1 MINER
6 TYYDIL
12 DLPKYGINDNG
23 EKITYTNIE
32 RAYNRLRYGISNGE
46 GRAQVWEM
54 PLINEAFRVL
64 SRPESRN
71 KYDEYLRNLESSYE
85 NEVVVEPAEEEAK
98 EEIKEEEAKEEET
111 KEEEAKE
118 EIKEEE
124 IKEEEAKEEEAK
136 EEIKEEE
143 IKEEEAKEE
152 EAKEEEAKEDT
163 ELNEKDENYKIRKA
177 NTKKILKNAGIIALS
192 SVFGI
197 VGIVA
202 SSIILAKKGKFKLD
216 KISKTRYIKEIKT
229 AETSIIDNAASK
241 LEGEIDTLLEKTSL
255 NEHDNYKLELAKLK
269 YKNQIDLLNQRIE
282 FKENE
287 IEKLETKVASRLKL
301 LALKMRVN
309 ASKKWLQLREI
320 TTQKKLDILDNRNSK
335 SNDGLSKL
343 NKEIA
348 EIKTEIKSGNLTT
361 HQQTRKKVKLKK
373 LNQKRID
380 KIENFKT
387 QKGFISRNQ
396 VLYGVFDSIKN
407 VFIKDEEEKSKTK

>member
-1 MINER
+1 M
-6 TYYDIL
+6 
-12 DLPKYGINDNG
+12 
-23 EKITYTNIE
+23 
-32 RAYNRLRYGISNGE
+32 
-46 GRAQVWEM
+46 
-54 PLINEAFRVL
+54 
-64 SRPESRN
+64 
-71 KYDEYLRNLESSYE
+71 
-85 NEVVVEPAEEEAK
+85 
-98 EEIKEEEAKEEET
+98 
-111 KEEEAKE
+111 
-118 EIKEEE
+118 
-124 IKEEEAKEEEAK
+124 
-136 EEIKEEE
+136 
-143 IKEEEAKEE
+143 
-152 EAKEEEAKEDT
+152 
-163 ELNEKDENYKIRKA
+163 
-177 NTKKILKNAGIIALS
+177 
-192 SVFGI
+192 
-197 VGIVA
+197 
-202 SSIILAKKGKFKLD
+202 
-216 KISKTRYIKEIKT
+216 
-229 AETSIIDNAASK
+229 
-241 LEGEIDTLLEKTSL
+241 
-255 NEHDNYKLELAKLK
+255 ELAKLK

-387 QKGFISRNQ
+387 QKGFISRKQ

>member
-118 EIKEEE
+118 EI
-124 IKEEEAKEEEAK
+124 
-136 EEIKEEE
+136 
-143 IKEEEAKEE
+143 KEE

-387 QKGFISRNQ
+387 QKGFISRKQ